1 MARNLVDILRH
12 VQPTGRDGFEG
23 LIAELLQALSGTHFK
38 LANAGYQEGRDMN
51 SRPQVGNVTAV
62 ECKRYGAGK
71 KLSLRELQGELGQV
85 GLAIRDLDLWV
96 LVTSRDVDS
105 RLAEGLHKLAVEN
118 GHSFL
123 AISSADGDP
132 SSLES
137 LLA

>member
-1 MARNLVDILRH
+1 MARNLVDILSH

-105 RLAEGLHKLAVEN
+105 RLAEG
-118 GHSFL
+118 
-123 AISSADGDP
+123 
-132 SSLES
+132 
-137 LLA
+137 